1 MSYTAAISTLILYN
15 QNKKVKKIFKR
26 IKLSRHYR
34 TNINS
39 INTILNEMSI
49 LNEFKIYRINE
60 FQEDLLVAY

>member
-39 INTILNEMSI
+39 INTILNKMSI